1 MSVGSYIEPEER
13 IAIVAEEKDRDRI
26 VRNLVRIGLDQI
38 ECVVDPA
45 AITDGVTM
53 PEVTSEELMKI
64 LEQDNS
70 TRILDVRRRSEWAAG
85 HAEGAVN
92 IAHTRLIE
100 RIEEVPEGGP
110 IYVHCLGGTRSSMAV
125 SELRRRGYDAINI
138 AGGFAAMRRAGLESL
153 TEKSAC

>member
-26 VRNLVRIGLDQI
+26 VRNLVRIGLDHI
-38 ECVVDPA
+38 ECVVDPS
-45 AITDGVTM
+45 AITEGVPM

-64 LEQDNS
+64 LENDNS
-70 TRILDVRRRSEWAAG
+70 TQILDVRRQSEWALG
-85 HAEGAVN
+85 HAQDAIN
-92 IAHTRLIE
+92 IAHTRLVG
-100 RIEEVPEGGP
+100 RIEEVPEDGP

-153 TEKSAC
+153 TKKSTC